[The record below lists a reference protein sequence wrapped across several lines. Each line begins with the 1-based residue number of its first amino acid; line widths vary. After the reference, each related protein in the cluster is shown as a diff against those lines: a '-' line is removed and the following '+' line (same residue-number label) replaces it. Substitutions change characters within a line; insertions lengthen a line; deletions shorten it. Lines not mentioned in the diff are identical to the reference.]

1 MRQTIAKLLVF
12 FILSTNLAWAVDMDK
27 VRAATEPGKVLLAGD
42 QPNADGSGH
51 VVQDVTPCGHF
62 GHESAHYSGLLPGP
76 LSLRPKSDCTVRPL
90 RLTALQSRDQAL
102 PLRPPKI

>member
-12 FILSTNLAWAVDMDK
+12 FILSANLAWAADMDE
-27 VRAATEPGKVLLAGD
+27 VRVATEPGKVLLVGD

-51 VVQDVTPCGHF
+51 AVQNTTPCGHF
-62 GHESAHYSGLLPGP
+62 GHESAHYSGLLPGS
-76 LSLRPKSDCTVRPL
+76 LSLAPKSDCAVRPL
-90 RLTALQSRDQAL
+90 RLTALQSRDQAP

>member
-1 MRQTIAKLLVF
+1 MRQIIAKLLAF
-12 FILSTNLAWAVDMDK
+12 FILSANLAWAVDMDK

-51 VVQDVTPCGHF
+51 AVQDVTPCGHF

-76 LSLRPKSDCTVRPL
+76 LSLRPKSDCAVRAL
-90 RLTALQSRDQAL
+90 RLTALQSRDQDP
-102 PLRPPKI
+102 PLRPLKI